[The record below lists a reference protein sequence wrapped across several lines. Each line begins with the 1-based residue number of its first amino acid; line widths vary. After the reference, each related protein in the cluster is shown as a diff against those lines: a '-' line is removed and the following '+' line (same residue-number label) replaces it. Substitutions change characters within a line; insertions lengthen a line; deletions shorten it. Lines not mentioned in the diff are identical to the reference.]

1 MIHDEIVT
9 IFSLCTPF
17 LPVICPFVKTAD
29 ENERGFDGQDSFL
42 GGLRM
47 ENNFMRYHQL
57 LALPLAAGL
66 LAAASGLALAA
77 TSGAVAV
84 EPTKLGFAVAV
95 APAATPGYVQLAFD
109 DSPGSYDRNDR
120 NGERDN
126 RDRGDRPDRPERS
139 SHR

>member
-1 MIHDEIVT
+1 
-9 IFSLCTPF
+9 
-17 LPVICPFVKTAD
+17 
-29 ENERGFDGQDSFL
+29 
-42 GGLRM
+42 
-47 ENNFMRYHQL
+47 MRYNQL

-66 LAAASGLALAA
+66 LTAASGLALAA

-84 EPTKLGFAVAV
+84 EPTKLGFAAVAV
-95 APAATPGYVQLAFD
+95 TPGAIPGSVQLAFD

-126 RDRGDRPDRPERS
+126 RDRRDRPDRPERS

>member
-1 MIHDEIVT
+1 
-9 IFSLCTPF
+9 
-17 LPVICPFVKTAD
+17 
-29 ENERGFDGQDSFL
+29 
-42 GGLRM
+42 M
-47 ENNFMRYHQL
+47 ENKFMRYNQL
-57 LALPLAAGL
+57 FAVPLAAGL

-77 TSGAVAV
+77 TSGAVVV
-84 EPTKLGFAVAV
+84 EPTKLGFAAAV
-95 APAATPGYVQLAFD
+95 TPAAIPGYVQLAFD